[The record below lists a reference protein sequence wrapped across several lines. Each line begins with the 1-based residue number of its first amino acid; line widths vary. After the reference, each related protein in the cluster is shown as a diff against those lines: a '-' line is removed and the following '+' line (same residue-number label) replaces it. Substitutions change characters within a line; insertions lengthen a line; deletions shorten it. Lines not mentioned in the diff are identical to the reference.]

1 MKKFILKVMLL
12 LLGICNFS
20 AAGNCSLTKYY
31 IDTDINEI
39 IKSNNDYTCGFSFL
53 HLNTRSITFSKF
65 NNCLSLIDINF
76 FVIGLTETWLNN
88 KNSYELTDYRNIH
101 LTRP

>member
-1 MKKFILKVMLL
+1 MSHSSSFTLTPAGEEVYFESHASATRDLDPDY
-12 LLGICNFS
+12 NFS

-53 HLNTRSITFSKF
+53 HLNTRSLTFSKF
-65 NNCLSLIDINF
+65 NNYLSLIDIKF
-76 FVIGLTETWLNN
+76 FCHGIN
-88 KNSYELTDYRNIH
+88 RNMVKQ
-101 LTRP
+101 